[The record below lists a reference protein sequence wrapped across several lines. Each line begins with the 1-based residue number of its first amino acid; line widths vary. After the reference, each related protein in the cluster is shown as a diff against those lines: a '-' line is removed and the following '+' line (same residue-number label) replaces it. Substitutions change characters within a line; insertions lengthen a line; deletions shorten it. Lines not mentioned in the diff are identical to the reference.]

1 MFYFFKFFALIAMSF
16 FVSLAQAESLI
27 VMDWDSTVE
36 KAINDG
42 DPIQVNQWT
51 IRVLSAV
58 VPNDENVDRTAD
70 YFSVAGFTDQN
81 GIFYPDHV
89 SIVSEVWEL
98 KNGDEWN
105 ITQWLFKTT
114 LDGTLTSATN
124 RLVVKKTSGR
134 VLDVVNYPH
143 GGLDSDEVI
152 ESYEGI
158 LNNWYQ

>member
-1 MFYFFKFFALIAMSF
+1 MFHFIKFTALIAISF
-16 FVSLAQAESLI
+16 FVSLAQAETPI
-27 VMDWDSTVE
+27 VMDWNSTVA
-36 KAINDG
+36 KAITDG

-51 IRVLSAV
+51 IKVLSAI

-70 YFSVAGFTDQN
+70 YFSVAGLTDRYGN
-81 GIFYPDHV
+81 FHPDHV

-114 LDGTLTSATN
+114 LDGSLTSATN
-124 RLVVKKTSGR
+124 RMVVKKTSGR

-143 GGLDSDEVI
+143 GGLDSEEVI
-152 ESYEGI
+152 ESYESI
-158 LNNWYQ
+158 LSNWYK